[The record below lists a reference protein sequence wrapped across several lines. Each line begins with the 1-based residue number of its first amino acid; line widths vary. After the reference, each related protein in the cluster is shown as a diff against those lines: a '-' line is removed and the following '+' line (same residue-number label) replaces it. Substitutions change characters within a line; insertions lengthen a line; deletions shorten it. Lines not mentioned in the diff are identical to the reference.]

1 MRSPLLSLP
10 AGLNHTT
17 SPLGLLAAAM
27 VATAAPGAAQVRVE
41 FTPVAAYYVPTETLF
56 PAGTAQQFFSGVVN
70 VKQNRGIALGGR
82 ITTWLTG
89 RWAAAASVGYSG
101 SGGTKLWYPFCPLN
115 SACPGTAVALS
126 TTGYVWM
133 TSLRVV
139 YSPIPRRSS
148 ASFYLLG
155 GPAYVVHGG
164 YDDFGDPYS
173 GLVGTTA
180 TSAGAVLGVGAGFK
194 VPRTAVALRADLED
208 YLYVA
213 RFSAQ
218 FSGYYGVRSWSTSQ
232 FQNDLLFSLGL
243 SILPG
248 SALGR

>member
-1 MRSPLLSLP
+1 
-10 AGLNHTT
+10 
-17 SPLGLLAAAM
+17 M

-115 SACPGTAVALS
+115 SACPDTAVALS

-139 YSPIPRRSS
+139 YSPNPRRSS